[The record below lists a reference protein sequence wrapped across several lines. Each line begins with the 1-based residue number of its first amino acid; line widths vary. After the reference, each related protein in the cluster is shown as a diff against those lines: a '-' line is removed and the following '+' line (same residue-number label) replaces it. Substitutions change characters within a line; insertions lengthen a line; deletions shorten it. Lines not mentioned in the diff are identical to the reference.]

1 MFCNKCGNKVEV
13 SDKFCDKCGA
23 NLQEISNQNVSKT
36 SNIACD
42 CKRILKKFFS
52 KNPASSIE
60 ETKNVK
66 SNIGVFFIV
75 LAIVLFSFVSC
86 LNITQCIN
94 RGLNS
99 INDVI
104 NSTATNILGGLGN
117 QVSVYL
123 PNLEISFLIE
133 LFIPY
138 LIFAIVVTGIV
149 YGGIYFT
156 LKVRKLPSS
165 DIACTLNM
173 LGTSSLPIIIALIL
187 NVLLGFVFPQA
198 TPFIFVIGVFVSA
211 IFVYETIATLTNNE
225 HKPIIEIAII
235 VLVVLL
241 VGIIILNITMGQIT
255 VELKNLLMSKADEVL
270 KGGTDLISNFLGSI
284 F

>member
-1 MFCNKCGNKVEV
+1 MFCNKCGNEVEV
-13 SDKFCDKCGA
+13 SNKFCDKCGA

-42 CKRILKKFFS
+42 CKKVLNKFFS

-66 SNIGVFFIV
+66 SNIGVLFVV
-75 LAIVLFSFVSC
+75 LAILLFSFVSC

-94 RGLNS
+94 RGLSS

-117 QVSVYL
+117 QVSGYL

-198 TPFIFVIGVFVSA
+198 TPFIFVIGVFVSE

-255 VELKNLLMSKADEVL
+255 DELKNLLMNKADETL
-270 KGGTDLISNFLGSI
+270 KGGTDLLSNFLGNI

>member
-1 MFCNKCGNKVEV
+1 MFCNKCGKEVEV

-23 NLQEISNQNVSKT
+23 NLQEVSNNNVKET

-42 CKRILKKFFS
+42 RKRILKKFFS

-60 ETKNVK
+60 ETKNIK
-66 SNIGVFFIV
+66 SNICIFLIV
-75 LAIVLFSFVSC
+75 LAILLFSFVSC

-94 RGLNS
+94 RGLSS
-99 INDVI
+99 INDGI
-104 NSTATNILGGLGN
+104 NSTATNLLGGLGN
-117 QVSVYL
+117 QVAGYL
-123 PNLEISFLIE
+123 SNLEISFLIE

-156 LKVRKLPSS
+156 LKVRKLPSP

-187 NVLLGFVFPQA
+187 NLLLGFVFPQA
-198 TPFIFVIGVFVSA
+198 TPFIFVIGVLVSV
-211 IFVYETIATLTNNE
+211 IFVYETIVTLTNNE
-225 HKPIIEIAII
+225 HKPIIEIATI

-255 VELKNLLMSKADEVL
+255 NELKNLLMSKADEAL